1 MKVSFGFLIQAPF
14 FVAAYQLLSNFQ
26 DWRGTSFLLLRDLR
40 LASEPQA
47 LILRRTEPFAG
58 LRRTRIQKPKTRKTN
73 GENQQ
78 KNQRRQTNG
87 DKPEATSTAGVL
99 RTHLTANN

>member
-1 MKVSFGFLIQAPF
+1 MVSGFVFSLPAAGFGAASGAHERRHPVGSW
-14 FVAAYQLLSNFQ
+14 VAASC
-26 DWRGTSFLLLRDLR
+26 RDLR